1 MANAS
6 ASARWT
12 LPDFRQRAT
21 SKRYAAT
28 FPAEYQSFPKEY
40 RAAQERFRRLSEK
53 HARQNVT
60 TTISMMRILKT
71 SSMMSRKKTKHPK
84 RTKRLKKTASRC
96 EQMSRK
102 KPPFRAAFWDKK
114 EERKSKRS
122 GAAEP
127 RLILISPLLRERGEP
142 RERCVSSGE
151 QSLSRLAPTAPF
163 TQGSLKT
170 SR

>member
-1 MANAS
+1 MTDKERALGCVEALKKEYPDALCSLEAKDPLQLLIATRLS
-6 ASARWT
+6 AQCTDAT

-71 SSMMSRKKTKHPK
+71 SSMTSRKKTKHPK

-102 KPPFRAAFWDKK
+102 KPPFRAAF
-114 EERKSKRS
+114 
-122 GAAEP
+122 
-127 RLILISPLLRERGEP
+127 
-142 RERCVSSGE
+142 
-151 QSLSRLAPTAPF
+151 
-163 TQGSLKT
+163 
-170 SR
+170 